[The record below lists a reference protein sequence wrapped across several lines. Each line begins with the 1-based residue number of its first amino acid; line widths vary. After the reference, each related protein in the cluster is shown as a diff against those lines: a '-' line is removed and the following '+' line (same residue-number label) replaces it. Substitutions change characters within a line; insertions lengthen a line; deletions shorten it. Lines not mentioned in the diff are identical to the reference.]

1 MSAKSVDLRSD
12 LRQDIRHNRWRD
24 RRRDAGW
31 LLAGLLVLVAWEA
44 SGGDLWLAQH
54 FGDATGFAWR
64 DAWLTSS
71 LLHNGGRWLA
81 WVLLAL
87 LVWDATRTR
96 LSGPPRR
103 ERLYWLSATVAALVL
118 VPTIKRFTST
128 SCPWDLLP
136 FGGTVPYVP
145 HWWLRV
151 LDGGPGHCFPSG
163 HAVAAFAF
171 FGVYFLWRP
180 YRPVLA
186 QAALAA
192 VWLLG
197 GVFGWAQ
204 MARGA
209 HFLSHTL
216 WSAWACWAVC
226 SAAAWGWTLRPMRL
240 PTPAWRLRSGQL
252 ERAKG
257 TRSTSLPPA

>member
-1 MSAKSVDLRSD
+1 MSGQSADLRSD
-12 LRQDIRHNRWRD
+12 VRQDVRHNRWRD

-103 ERLYWLSATVAALVL
+103 ERLYWLSATVAALEL
-118 VPTIKRFTST
+118 VRFFSHFCLEKRANAS
-128 SCPWDLLP
+128 D
-136 FGGTVPYVP
+136 
-145 HWWLRV
+145 
-151 LDGGPGHCFPSG
+151 
-163 HAVAAFAF
+163 
-171 FGVYFLWRP
+171 
-180 YRPVLA
+180 
-186 QAALAA
+186 
-192 VWLLG
+192 
-197 GVFGWAQ
+197 
-204 MARGA
+204 
-209 HFLSHTL
+209 
-216 WSAWACWAVC
+216 
-226 SAAAWGWTLRPMRL
+226 
-240 PTPAWRLRSGQL
+240 
-252 ERAKG
+252 
-257 TRSTSLPPA
+257 

>member
-1 MSAKSVDLRSD
+1 MNGRSP
-12 LRQDIRHNRWRD
+12 D
-24 RRRDAGW
+24 RRPDRRHDRQQDGWW
-31 LLAGLLVLVAWEA
+31 LLAGLLALVAWEA
-44 SGGDLWLAQH
+44 SGADLRLARW
-54 FGDATGFAWR
+54 FGDSAGFAWR

-71 LLHNGGRWLA
+71 LLHSGGRWLA
-81 WVLLAL
+81 WAVLAL
-87 LVWDATRTR
+87 LVWDTARSQP
-96 LSGPPRR
+96 SGPPRR

-180 YRPVLA
+180 YRPALA

-192 VWLLG
+192 VWFLG

-209 HFLSHTL
+209 HFLSHIL
-216 WSAWACWAVC
+216 WSAWACWAIC
-226 SAAAWGWTLRPMRL
+226 SAAAWGWTLPPVGLATPTRL
-240 PTPAWRLRSGQL
+240 AWLVRLVRSRRL

-257 TRSTSLPPA
+257 IEPSS